1 MAQNS
6 FAGTNLRVG
15 NQGVRSVIDEAMS
28 FRTQVTRTDEVRQV
42 GGWGDPLNQI
52 LSEGLGRIRKTLALV
67 TYQQR
72 QSQDTGQSGTDSSAG
87 QREREAAREG
97 QAVDEDLKLRELF
110 GESRPLSVDDTQ
122 MPASHQSQLPYDFSG
137 ANKNFPQL
145 SDQKF
150 QNIFLRQFVSVLD
163 MLVRDASTLACAEYG
178 YTIPTRQS
186 VMLHNHL
193 ETAFAIL
200 QHKGGAAR
208 APHIVN
214 GTDPESLLGKVG
226 PSISDVVIADPIPEL
241 ASDSAQG

>member
-1 MAQNS
+1 M
-6 FAGTNLRVG
+6 LP
-15 NQGVRSVIDEAMS
+15 
-28 FRTQVTRTDEVRQV
+28 VRQECHCKTYSPAGCDV
-42 GGWGDPLNQI
+42 DMTGSI

-145 SDQKF
+145 SDRSNKTVY
-150 QNIFLRQFVSVLD
+150 FLS
-163 MLVRDASTLACAEYG
+163 
-178 YTIPTRQS
+178 
-186 VMLHNHL
+186 
-193 ETAFAIL
+193 
-200 QHKGGAAR
+200 
-208 APHIVN
+208 
-214 GTDPESLLGKVG
+214 
-226 PSISDVVIADPIPEL
+226 
-241 ASDSAQG
+241 